1 MDARTRYW
9 RWQLFW
15 NWRQLVRDQWFTLLS
30 ANYNCDWGQLKRFR
44 LWYWDNTTTRRT
56 ARTTRRHRDRYVW
69 LHSFVNYSD
78 WLRLGELS
86 EFDVCSVW
94 PIGGCLVLVLFLV
107 CIEEL
112 ESLKRIWRLI
122 MTRSIP
128 DSVEYGGRRMSKT
141 KMVYDDI
148 SNVCVCVYAY
158 YFTI

>member
-1 MDARTRYW
+1 LMQITTAIEVS
-9 RWQLFW
+9 W
-15 NWRQLVRDQWFTLLS
+15 NDSDCGIETILLQEEQREQHNDTES
-30 ANYNCDWGQLKRFR
+30 
-44 LWYWDNTTTRRT
+44 
-56 ARTTRRHRDRYVW
+56 YVW

>member
-1 MDARTRYW
+1 MTVILKLETIGKRPMIYLFAW
-9 RWQLFW
+9 CKLQLRLRSVETIQTVVL
-15 NWRQLVRDQWFTLLS
+15 RQYYYKKNS
-30 ANYNCDWGQLKRFR
+30 EN
-44 LWYWDNTTTRRT
+44 NTTTQR
-56 ARTTRRHRDRYVW
+56 
-69 LHSFVNYSD
+69 S
-78 WLRLGELS
+78 LRLTTLVCDLLKLIETWRIF
-86 EFDVCSVW
+86 EFGVYSVW
-94 PIGGCLVLVLFLV
+94 PIGGYLVLVLVLV